1 MATNPTV
8 VNPRAGI
15 SMSPQQ
21 HVEYLFLRDLNRKAD
36 EAGKQFWTERAMQVP
51 PAQLNAEFRAAA
63 KTENPKA
70 GSLPTRASGITLP
83 GDPGYQEYRNKSFF
97 EMVAPFVI
105 PVVAVVAPQFLPAI
119 GKALGA
125 TGAAATAVGAGV
137 VNAGITAGL
146 GGSPEDIVKAGLAAG
161 GGMYAGSVVG
171 EAVKGAQQAGTL
183 SGTLGGNA
191 ALPAVAGSAVGA
203 GTGTLIQTG
212 DPGKAG
218 LAALGAGA
226 GQAIGGAALDVLP
239 DDANLTLKSGLA
251 SAAGGATEAAVTGQ
265 DVGASALVSGLAGAG
280 QDYIQRRGQRPKFR
294 HWNQL
299 HYLLFNF
306 FI

>member
-1 MATNPTV
+1 
-8 VNPRAGI
+8 
-15 SMSPQQ
+15 MSPQQ

-171 EAVKGAQQAGTL
+171 EAVKGAQQAL
-183 SGTLGGNA
+183 L
-191 ALPAVAGSAVGA
+191 
-203 GTGTLIQTG
+203 
-212 DPGKAG
+212 
-218 LAALGAGA
+218 
-226 GQAIGGAALDVLP
+226 
-239 DDANLTLKSGLA
+239 
-251 SAAGGATEAAVTGQ
+251 
-265 DVGASALVSGLAGAG
+265 ALVLA
-280 QDYIQRRGQRPKFR
+280 R
-294 HWNQL
+294 
-299 HYLLFNF
+299 
-306 FI
+306 